1 MTDKP
6 TVALL
11 GTGIMGAGMG
21 HNLLKAGLPLRVWN
35 RTKAKAAPLA
45 DAGATLFDTPAE
57 AVTGADVIVTM
68 LTDGA
73 AVTDAIT
80 AAAPG
85 LRAGQLWAQMT
96 TVGVAPAEELAAL
109 AAKHGLTIVDAPVLG
124 TRAPAENGQ
133 LLILAAG
140 TESARAPL
148 APVFEAV
155 GRRTMWL
162 GDDPAGAAASRLKLV
177 LNGWVLAIVSA
188 GAEALAL
195 SRALGVDPQQY
206 LDIIAGGVLDS
217 GYVQAKAANVLA
229 GRWAPDFSVA
239 NAAKD
244 ADLIAEAGR
253 SNGVRLDLA
262 EAVAARLHRA
272 AELGHGD
279 KDAAAT
285 YLASFDPE
293 A

>member
-45 DAGATLFDTPAE
+45 DAGAALFDTPAE
-57 AVTGADVIVTM
+57 AVTGADVIITM

-73 AVTDAIT
+73 AVTEAIT

-96 TVGVAPAEELAAL
+96 TVGVAPAEEIAAL
-109 AAKHGLTIVDAPVLG
+109 AAKLGLTVVDAPVLG
-124 TRAPAENGQ
+124 TRGPAESGQ

-140 TESARAPL
+140 AESARAGL

-155 GRRTMWL
+155 GRTTRWL

-177 LNGWVLAIVSA
+177 LNGWVLAIISA

-195 SRALGVDPQQY
+195 SSALGVDPQQY
-206 LDIIAGGVLDS
+206 LDIIAGGPLDS
-217 GYVQAKAANVLA
+217 PYVQAKAAKVLA
-229 GRWAPDFSVA
+229 DRWDADFSVL

-244 ADLIAEAGR
+244 ADLIGEAGR

-272 AELGHGD
+272 VELGHGD
-279 KDAAAT
+279 KDASAT
-285 YLASFDPE
+285 YLASFD
-293 A
+293 AS

>member
-45 DAGATLFDTPAE
+45 DAGAALFDTPAE
-57 AVTGADVIVTM
+57 AVTGADVIITM

-73 AVTDAIT
+73 AVTEAIT
-80 AAAPG
+80 AATPG

-96 TVGVAPAEELAAL
+96 TVGVAPAEEIAAL
-109 AAKHGLTIVDAPVLG
+109 AAKLGLTVVDAPVLG
-124 TRAPAENGQ
+124 TRGPAESGQ

-140 TESARAPL
+140 AESARAGL

-155 GRRTMWL
+155 GRTTRWL

-177 LNGWVLAIVSA
+177 LNGWVLAIISA

-195 SRALGVDPQQY
+195 SSALGVDPQQY
-206 LDIIAGGVLDS
+206 LDIIAGGPLDS
-217 GYVQAKAANVLA
+217 PYVQAKAAKVLA
-229 GRWAPDFSVA
+229 DRWDADFSVL

-244 ADLIAEAGR
+244 ADLIGDAGR

-272 AELGHGD
+272 VELGHGD
-279 KDAAAT
+279 KDASAT
-285 YLASFDPE
+285 YLASFD
-293 A
+293 AS

>member
-1 MTDKP
+1 MSDKP

-35 RTKAKAAPLA
+35 RTKAKATPLA
-45 DAGATLFDTPAE
+45 EAGAALFDTPAE

-68 LTDGA
+68 LTDGP
-73 AVTDAIT
+73 AVTEAIT

-96 TVGVAPAEELAAL
+96 TVGIAPAEELAAL
-109 AAKHGLTIVDAPVLG
+109 ATKHGLTIVDAPVLG

-133 LLILAAG
+133 LLVLAAG
-140 TESARAPL
+140 AESARAPL

-155 GRRTMWL
+155 GRKTMWL
-162 GDDPAGAAASRLKLV
+162 GDDPAAAAASRLKLV
-177 LNGWVLAIVSA
+177 LNGWVLAVVSA

-206 LDIIAGGVLDS
+206 LDVIAGGALDS

-229 GRWAPDFSVA
+229 GRWEPDFSVS

-244 ADLIAEAGR
+244 ADLIAQAGR
-253 SNGVRLDLA
+253 SNGVRLDVA

-272 AELGHGD
+272 VEQGHGD

-285 YLASFDPE
+285 YLASFDPKG
-293 A
+293 

>member
-1 MTDKP
+1 
-6 TVALL
+6 
-11 GTGIMGAGMG
+11 
-21 HNLLKAGLPLRVWN
+21 
-35 RTKAKAAPLA
+35 
-45 DAGATLFDTPAE
+45 
-57 AVTGADVIVTM
+57 
-68 LTDGA
+68 
-73 AVTDAIT
+73 
-80 AAAPG
+80 
-85 LRAGQLWAQMT
+85 
-96 TVGVAPAEELAAL
+96 
-109 AAKHGLTIVDAPVLG
+109 VLG

-140 TESARAPL
+140 AESARAPL

-155 GRRTMWL
+155 GRQTMWL

-206 LDIIAGGVLDS
+206 LDIIAGGALDS

-229 GRWAPDFSVA
+229 DRWEPDFSVA

-253 SNGVRLDLA
+253 SNGVRLDPRRGRRRP
-262 EAVAARLHRA
+262 AAPGRWARPR
-272 AELGHGD
+272 D

-285 YLASFDPE
+285 YLAASTRRTRGS
-293 A
+293 